1 MRAPFLE
8 KYLRRP
14 PCDRPQFSSA
24 VQKNSVSPILGRR
37 ERELFSISFS
47 PARRIGRSP
56 LSCLPPSPFAIDEA
70 SSGFDSF
77 CIRAAATTVQW
88 LNIFPGSSPS
98 LSLSLL
104 SRTTHTISIAPS
116 ILALVCE
123 IVRRRRPLLLL
134 LRLLKCVNFAGADV
148 SKRCISEF
156 RSAAGNS
163 GREIAEIPLNI
174 FSGPRCISGSDPEF
188 WRYPPVIF
196 HVMCAIQRALLPLQ
210 SRPTTNLILFTC
222 YATFTPIRK
231 TKRHE
236 ERPSCGASTFY
247 HKRKETAIAFRS
259 SKSVE

>member
-14 PCDRPQFSSA
+14 PCDRPQFSYE

-37 ERELFSISFS
+37 ERGLFSISFS

-77 CIRAAATTVQW
+77 CIRAAAAAVQW
-88 LNIFPGSSPS
+88 LNIFQVA

-123 IVRRRRPLLLL
+123 IVRRRPPLRLL

-163 GREIAEIPLNI
+163 GREIAEILLNI
-174 FSGPRCISGSDPEF
+174 FSGLRCIYGSDPEF
-188 WRYPPVIF
+188 WRNPPVMSCVLF
-196 HVMCAIQRALLPLQ
+196 RGHCYPSSPGLPL
-210 SRPTTNLILFTC
+210 I
-222 YATFTPIRK
+222 
-231 TKRHE
+231 
-236 ERPSCGASTFY
+236 
-247 HKRKETAIAFRS
+247 
-259 SKSVE
+259 